1 MKTQRPVIV
10 ETQTHLPT
18 WMRVHRGLTWLDM
31 PCADSETK
39 KLNFCLFV
47 RGLYDPDLE
56 PVSDEDSGLDEEG
69 LRKAKRDSRGRVL
82 QKAGRVKYG
91 SINRLS
97 PAGGAAVAERVSA
110 NRASMPARAKRQAGL
125 LLRYAEA
132 KAGWRNGF
140 VRALY
145 VLDPTAHSAITRALG
160 VGRGCQGP
168 LRGVSLDRI
177 ERAFEKLKEEGWKV

>member
-1 MKTQRPVIV
+1 MSAVIV
-10 ETQTHLPT
+10 ETQSHLPT

-31 PCADSETK
+31 PCADTDTK

-56 PVSDEDSGLDEEG
+56 PVSDEDSGLDEEA
-69 LRKAKRDSRGRVL
+69 LKKAKRDSRGRVL

-91 SINRLS
+91 NITRLT
-97 PAGGAAVAERVSA
+97 PMGAQAVSA
-110 NRASMPARAKRQAGL
+110 KSADVVARLERQQAL
-125 LLRYAEA
+125 LTRYAEA

-145 VLDPTAHSAITRALG
+145 GLDPTAHSALARALG
-160 VGRGCQGP
+160 SGRGCKGA
-168 LRGVSLDRI
+168 LRTVSLDRI
-177 ERAFEKLKEEGWKV
+177 ERAFENLKKEGWKV